1 MQERSQSEPAAGA
14 HEPDASAPAP
24 LGSLQRAILEE
35 LWGAGESSVREV
47 VALLEA
53 RANTLA
59 YTTVLTVMIRLHARG
74 LLTRRREGRRD
85 LYQAAVDPAG
95 LSAAL
100 SREAVDRLI
109 EAHGDEALAAFAA
122 RMRDG
127 DPADLIR
134 LRELLNREDL

>member
-1 MQERSQSEPAAGA
+1 MREQSQGGTPAQS
-14 HEPDASAPAP
+14 HEPDASPSSP

-35 LWGAGESSVREV
+35 LWTAGESSVREV

-53 RANTLA
+53 RANTRA

-74 LLTRRREGRRD
+74 LLIRRREGRRD
-85 LYQAAVDPAG
+85 LYLAAVDPTG

-109 EAHGDEALAAFAA
+109 DAHGDEALAAFAA

-127 DPADLIR
+127 DPADLVR

>member
-1 MQERSQSEPAAGA
+1 MREQSHTQFP
-14 HEPDASAPAP
+14 EPDASASSP
-24 LGSLQRAILEE
+24 LGSLQQAILEA
-35 LWGAGESSVREV
+35 LWAAGESSVREV

-53 RANTLA
+53 RANARA

-74 LLTRRREGRRD
+74 LLVRRREGRHD
-85 LYQAAVDPAG
+85 LYQAAIDPAG

-100 SREAVDRLI
+100 SREAVDRLM

-127 DPADLIR
+127 DPADLVR
-134 LRELLNREDL
+134 LRELLSREDL

>member
-1 MQERSQSEPAAGA
+1 MSEPSRGRQAAQS
-14 HEPDASAPAP
+14 HEPEPSASSP
-24 LGSLQRAILEE
+24 LGSLQQAILEE
-35 LWGAGESSVREV
+35 LWTAGESSVRQV
-47 VALLEA
+47 VALLES

-59 YTTVLTVMIRLHARG
+59 YTTVLTVMVRLHARG

-85 LYQAAVDPAG
+85 MYRAAVDPAG

-127 DPADLIR
+127 ERAELVR
-134 LRELLNREDL
+134 LRELLNSEDL

>member
-1 MQERSQSEPAAGA
+1 MSEPLQGRSAGRSRPP
-14 HEPDASAPAP
+14 EPSGSSP
-24 LGSLQRAILEE
+24 LGSLQQAILEE
-35 LWGAGESSVREV
+35 LWTAGESSVREV

-59 YTTVLTVMIRLHARG
+59 YTTVLTVMVRLHARG

-85 LYQAAVDPAG
+85 LYQAAVDPAD

-100 SREAVDRLI
+100 SREAVDRLMA
-109 EAHGDEALAAFAA
+109 AHGDDALAAFAA

-127 DPADLIR
+127 DRADLIR
-134 LRELLNREDL
+134 LRELLDRKDL